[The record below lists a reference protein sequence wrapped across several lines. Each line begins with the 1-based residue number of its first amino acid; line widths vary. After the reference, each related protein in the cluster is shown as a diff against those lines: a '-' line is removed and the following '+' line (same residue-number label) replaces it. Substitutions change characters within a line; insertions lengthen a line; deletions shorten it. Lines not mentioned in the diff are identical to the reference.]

1 VHPSASVS
9 AFLGGGLPQS
19 LGVLSGTGP
28 HGRGLARR
36 FAIAGYDVRL
46 GSRAGARAGVVADR
60 LMARV
65 PQGTPRS
72 LAGVTNA
79 EAAEC
84 DVVIVAAA
92 WAGCTEVLSPIAEQ
106 LHGKVVVSC
115 VNPLGFGPAG
125 THRLPTDAPSAA
137 EHVAALLPDSRVVGA
152 FHHLSASSLLDPS
165 ASLTGEEVLVC
176 GDKYEAK
183 AIVRRL
189 CHSLT
194 SRVGIDAG
202 PLHMARHI
210 EAFTAVLISINK
222 RYGVQS
228 GVAFPQVPAL
238 RTIEAT
244 GSMQFGALPH
254 VHPTSESA

>member
-1 VHPSASVS
+1 VS
-9 AFLGGGLPQS
+9 AFLAGGLPQS

-36 FAIAGYDVRL
+36 FALAGYDVRL
-46 GSRAGARAGVVADR
+46 GSRDGGRAAMVADR

-65 PQGTPRS
+65 PRGSAGS
-72 LAGVTNA
+72 LTGVGND

-92 WAGCTEVLSPIAEQ
+92 WAGCDEVLAPLTGQ

-115 VNPLGFGPAG
+115 ANPLGFDATGA
-125 THRLPTDAPSAA
+125 HRLPTDAPSAA
-137 EHVAALLPDSRVVGA
+137 EHVAALLPDCRVVGA
-152 FHHLSASSLLDPS
+152 FHHLSASLLLDP
-165 ASLTGEEVLVC
+165 AARLAGAEVLVC
-176 GDKYEAK
+176 GDRYEAK

-194 SRVGIDAG
+194 GRVGIDAG
-202 PLHMARHI
+202 RLEMARHI

-244 GSMQFGALPH
+244 GPVAFGDLPH